1 MSECALL
8 SIGDMSDLSAG
19 PEQEGV
25 ADFDLV
31 AVAGGRAELPV
42 TAGIAPLKEGA
53 EVDGIPEL
61 NTTAS
66 PVACEGLGRAA
77 CMGCPLFQQCLE
89 RQQMTEG
96 VADDG
101 QGPKKSYLEELL
113 DEGPLIVMAWPPAP
127 EVTAPSPT
135 PAARE
140 RAPVAPPVEPRPLM
154 VNIETKPR
162 PAGDKVADSR
172 EVTVEPSGCAS
183 EDLPPMAD
191 SMPPGVI
198 TPADALSLPL
208 ALQPAPQANDTS
220 ASLQA
225 PTREVGVA
233 QRWTQPQREES
244 SDRLSDLPVAVTEPH
259 DGAGD
264 TVPQGAI
271 WPDRGD
277 TTSSTVSVGNH
288 PSLADLLQQTTVSQK
303 PPIKENTLPNDV
315 EKTTA
320 MGEVG
325 DDNQNAITV
334 PGVAEV
340 SRVVAGAYQ
349 FRNDAPP
356 KGRAAGNEVGAD
368 NYEVVNTTDEV
379 FSCEIPR
386 TLDCASDTETVI
398 PVDAPVSEANA
409 VPLKIQP
416 ALDELCGVAEYEG
429 EQVVHYAATDK
440 HALPQ
445 PTAPA
450 AVLLQEW
457 RVAVQQIAGVGEAGD
472 VAVPDSVV
480 DTEVS
485 LPTGVP
491 RDESAEAVTL
501 QHDVNSTTLMPYY
514 GNDNNTAPE
523 DNPEYTAG
531 WVQGMTTG
539 SAVSSIVLGVVAV
552 WVTVARGLVRQPST
566 V

>member
-31 AVAGGRAELPV
+31 AVAGGEAELPV
-42 TAGIAPLKEGA
+42 TAGIAPLKEWA

-66 PVACEGLGRAA
+66 PVVCEGLGRAA

-89 RQQMTEG
+89 RQQMTER
-96 VADDG
+96 VADDE
-101 QGPKKSYLEELL
+101 QGPKYLEELL
-113 DEGPLIVMAWPPAP
+113 DEKGPLIVMARPPAP
-127 EVTAPSPT
+127 EVMAPSPT
-135 PAARE
+135 PIARE
-140 RAPVAPPVEPRPLM
+140 RAPAVPPVEPRPPM
-154 VNIETKPR
+154 VKPR
-162 PAGDKVADSR
+162 PAGDEVADSR
-172 EVTVEPSGCAS
+172 EVTGESSGRAS
-183 EDLPPMAD
+183 EDLSLTTDGM
-191 SMPPGVI
+191 PGVI
-198 TPADALSLPL
+198 TLADALSPPL
-208 ALQPAPQANDTS
+208 ILQPAPQANDTG

-225 PTREVGVA
+225 LTREVDMVQ
-233 QRWTQPQREES
+233 QRRPQGEN
-244 SDRLSDLPVAVTEPH
+244 DKLSDLPVAVTEPH
-259 DGAGD
+259 DGAGGV
-264 TVPQGAI
+264 VPESTT
-271 WPDRGD
+271 WTDGD
-277 TTSSTVSVGNH
+277 EVMVASGPAEDWLLSV
-288 PSLADLLQQTTVSQK
+288 DQLQQMTVSQK
-303 PPIKENTLPNDV
+303 PLTYENRLPNDV

-320 MGEVG
+320 MVEVG
-325 DDNQNAITV
+325 DDDQNAITV
-334 PGVAEV
+334 PRVAEV

-349 FRNDAPP
+349 FRNDASP

-379 FSCEIPR
+379 FSCEIAR
-386 TLDCASDTETVI
+386 TPDCASDTETVI
-398 PVDAPVSEANA
+398 PVDAPASEANA

-416 ALDELCGVAEYEG
+416 ALDGLYGAAEYEG
-429 EQVVHYAATDK
+429 GQAVMHYAATDK

-457 RVAVQQIAGVGEAGD
+457 HMAAQEMAGVAEVGD
-472 VAVPDSVV
+472 VAVPDSTA
-480 DTEVS
+480 DMECG

-491 RDESAEAVTL
+491 CDESAESATL
-501 QHDVNSTTLMPYY
+501 QHDVNNTTLMPYY
-514 GNDNNTAPE
+514 SNNNNTAPE

-539 SAVSSIVLGVVAV
+539 SVVGSIVLGVVAV

>member
-31 AVAGGRAELPV
+31 AVAGGEAELPV
-42 TAGIAPLKEGA
+42 APLKEGA

-96 VADDG
+96 VADERG
-101 QGPKKSYLEELL
+101 RESYLEELL
-113 DEGPLIVMAWPPAP
+113 DEKGPPIVTARPPAP

-140 RAPVAPPVEPRPLM
+140 RAPVVPPVEPRPPM
-154 VNIETKPR
+154 VNIEAEPR
-162 PAGDKVADSR
+162 PAGDEVA
-172 EVTVEPSGCAS
+172 VESFGCAS
-183 EDLPPMAD
+183 EDLSLTTDGM
-191 SMPPGVI
+191 PGVI
-198 TPADALSLPL
+198 TPADALSPPL

-225 PTREVGVA
+225 PTRQVGMVQ
-233 QRWTQPQREES
+233 QRIWPQGGN
-244 SDRLSDLPVAVTEPH
+244 DKLSDLPVAVTEPH
-259 DGAGD
+259 DGASGV
-264 TVPQGAI
+264 VPQGAT
-271 WPDRGD
+271 WSDRSD
-277 TTSSTVSVGNH
+277 TTSSAVSVGNH
-288 PSLADLLQQTTVSQK
+288 PSLADRIQQTTVSRK

-325 DDNQNAITV
+325 DDDQIVITT
-334 PGVAEV
+334 PKAAEAPQVAHDDA
-340 SRVVAGAYQ
+340 RVVD
-349 FRNDAPP
+349 N
-356 KGRAAGNEVGAD
+356 NEVKAD

-386 TLDCASDTETVI
+386 TPDCASDTEIVI
-398 PVDAPVSEANA
+398 PVDAPASEANA
-409 VPLKIQP
+409 VPLEIQP
-416 ALDELCGVAEYEG
+416 TLDELCGVAEYKG
-429 EQVVHYAATDK
+429 EQVVMHYAAIDK

-457 RVAVQQIAGVGEAGD
+457 HMAAQQMAGVGEVGD

-491 RDESAEAVTL
+491 CNEPAEAVTL
-501 QHDVNSTTLMPYY
+501 QHDVNNTALMPYY

-531 WVQGMTTG
+531 WVRGMTTG